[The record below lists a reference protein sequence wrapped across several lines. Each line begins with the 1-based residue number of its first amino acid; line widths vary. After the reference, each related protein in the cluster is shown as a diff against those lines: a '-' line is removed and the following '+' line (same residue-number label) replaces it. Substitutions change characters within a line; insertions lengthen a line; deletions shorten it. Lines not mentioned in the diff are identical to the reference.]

1 MRSRREAL
9 KSLTLGA
16 VLIGQAGTVRQA
28 SALALDDECEEHAR
42 KLAEA
47 MGRRHGGVWTVEVDH
62 TSKFALIIPVP
73 AGVD

>member
-16 VLIGQAGTVRQA
+16 VLIGQTGTTRQA
-28 SALALDDECEEHAR
+28 NALALDDECEEYAR
-42 KLAEA
+42 RLAEA
-47 MGRRHGGVWTVEVDH
+47 MSRRHGGAWTIEVDH
-62 TSKFALIIPVP
+62 TSRFALIIPVP